1 MPEGSGNCPADRSS
15 VSRSPARLVLAPRL
29 LLLDEPFSQLDPE
42 LRAEMRA
49 LVCTLPN
56 EATTTTL
63 FLSHDQAEAV
73 GVADP
78 SCSCS
83 TGASPGT
90 DGPNCSTARPR
101 P

>member
-1 MPEGSGNCPADRSS
+1 
-15 VSRSPARLVLAPRL
+15 LVLAPRL
-29 LLLDEPFSQLDPE
+29 LLLLEEPFSQLDLEP
-42 LRAEMRA
+42 RAEMRA
-49 LVCTLPN
+49 LICTLPN

-63 FLSHDQAEAV
+63 FLTRDKAEAV

-78 SCSCS
+78 SCPCS

-90 DGPNCSTARPR
+90 DRPNCSTARPR

>member
-1 MPEGSGNCPADRSS
+1 
-15 VSRSPARLVLAPRL
+15 LVLAPRLL

-42 LRAEMRA
+42 PRAEMRA
-49 LVCTLPN
+49 LICTLPN

-63 FLSHDQAEAV
+63 FLTHDKAEAV

-78 SCSCS
+78 SCPCS

-90 DGPNCSTARPR
+90 DRPNCSTARPR